1 MAYTGA
7 TANWAAAAQSNAST
21 VSYAKEETYA
31 DKPGGA
37 FQRTRFTGES
47 FRLNDTRQRPE
58 EINLLAEV
66 SQAVTTQ
73 LAVSGTLSGALSV
86 GTYDD
91 LLAGIMGADW
101 ANDGSIVNNN
111 LVKTWCLHQAIGDG
125 FFLRPGAFCTRA
137 QLSFPQGNFATAAF
151 DFTCARQEKSLVDPA
166 ASYIAAPTGAVL
178 DTVGNFA
185 SFKLGGQVPVG
196 VLRQVDITITRKGA
210 DSDYGIG
217 QAYACGIRPG
227 QFKADGQLQIFFK
240 DWTLYD
246 QYVAGWSGVID
257 IEVKDATG
265 NGYRFTFLNGRLQ
278 SPQINAGSRNTS
290 IVATFDLEGNP
301 QTGGG
306 TFRITR
312 IKPAP

>member
-1 MAYTGA
+1 MAYTGT
-7 TANWAAAAQSNAST
+7 TANYAAAAQSNAST

-31 DKPGGA
+31 VKPGGA

-47 FRLNDTRQRPE
+47 FRLNDTQQRPE

-73 LAVSGTLSGALSV
+73 LSVSGTLSGALSV

-91 LLAGIMGADW
+91 LLSGIMGADW
-101 ANDGSIVNNN
+101 QEDGSIINSNM
-111 LVKTWCLHQAIGDG
+111 VKTWSLLQAIGDG

-137 QLSFPQGNFATAAF
+137 QLSFPQGGFATAAF
-151 DFTCARQEKSLVDPA
+151 DFTCARQEKNLADPA
-166 ASYIAAPTGAVL
+166 ESYTPAPSGAVL
-178 DTVGNFA
+178 DTVGNFG

-196 VLRQVDITITRKGA
+196 VLRQVDITLTRDGA

-227 QFKADGQLQIFFK
+227 QFMAEGQVQIFFK
-240 DWTLYD
+240 DWSLYD
-246 QYVAGWSGVID
+246 RYVAGWSGAID
-257 IEVKDATG
+257 IEVMDATG

-278 SPQINAGSRNTS
+278 NPEINAGSRNTS
-290 IVATFDLEGNP
+290 IVATFALQGNP

-312 IKPAP
+312 IRPAG